1 MTNTLTLPEPE
12 AEAAPAPA
20 SGARQVRRRL
30 LARKSA
36 LAAAAVLGLLVLLAL
51 GAPLLAALEGQ
62 DPNAYHDTLV
72 DSARG
77 GVPFGGFGGISA
89 EHWLGVEPGTGRDL
103 FVRLLY
109 GARISLT
116 VALGATLVQVV
127 VGVAVGLGAALGNRF
142 TDSLLSH
149 VTDVMVAM
157 PLLVFAIALVAVVP
171 ADFPRPVL
179 LVVAIGL
186 LAWGGMARLVRAQTL
201 SLKKLDFVSA
211 ARLTGG
217 SSWRIA
223 RRELLPSLAA
233 PVITY
238 AAILLPTN
246 IVLEASMSFLG
257 VGVKPPTPSWGADA
271 LHGHHLVPRRPPVR
285 AAAGADAVRHH
296 ARLHRPRRRG
306 ARGARPAR
314 GVPAARRQEQAHVP
328 YERRGRRTVTG
339 YFLRRALGAVVV
351 VLVLSAVVYAT
362 FYIAPGDPARLG
374 LRPALQPRTDPPGPR
389 AAPAQRPGV
398 RAVLALPAGDRRRA
412 RLLHRHRRAAL
423 RRPPC
428 FGLSYQNNQ
437 QVTDLIIQRLP
448 ATASLATGAMAV
460 WLLLGTGTGLLSALR
475 RGGAT
480 ERVLTWLTLAGTA
493 TPVFISGLGLLMLF
507 CAYLEWLP
515 FPSYV
520 PLTDDPEQW
529 AWNMLLPW
537 AALGLLESAKYAR
550 LTRSSM
556 LETLAEDHIRTFRAY
571 GIAERSLI
579 GRHALR
585 GALAP
590 VIALSAADFGSMFG
604 NAMLTEM
611 MFGLPGIGQLL
622 VTSTQTIDLPVVV
635 AVVMVTGTAVVIA
648 NIAAD
653 VLYAVADRRVALR

>member
-1 MTNTLTLPEPE
+1 M
-12 AEAAPAPA
+12 
-20 SGARQVRRRL
+20 
-30 LARKSA
+30 
-36 LAAAAVLGLLVLLAL
+36 
-51 GAPLLAALEGQ
+51 
-62 DPNAYHDTLV
+62 
-72 DSARG
+72 
-77 GVPFGGFGGISA
+77 
-89 EHWLGVEPGTGRDL
+89 
-103 FVRLLY
+103 
-109 GARISLT
+109 
-116 VALGATLVQVV
+116 
-127 VGVAVGLGAALGNRF
+127 
-142 TDSLLSH
+142 
-149 VTDVMVAM
+149 
-157 PLLVFAIALVAVVP
+157 
-171 ADFPRPVL
+171 
-179 LVVAIGL
+179 
-186 LAWGGMARLVRAQTL
+186 
-201 SLKKLDFVSA
+201 
-211 ARLTGG
+211 
-217 SSWRIA
+217 
-223 RRELLPSLAA
+223 
-233 PVITY
+233 
-238 AAILLPTN
+238 
-246 IVLEASMSFLG
+246 
-257 VGVKPPTPSWGADA
+257 
-271 LHGHHLVPRRPPVR
+271 
-285 AAAGADAVRHH
+285 
-296 ARLHRPRRRG
+296 
-306 ARGARPAR
+306 
-314 GVPAARRQEQAHVP
+314 
-328 YERRGRRTVTG
+328 TG

-362 FYIAPGDPARLG
+362 FYIAPGDPARL
-374 LRPALQPRTDPPGPR
+374 ACGPR
-389 AAPAQRPGV
+389 CNPEQIRQVREQLQLNDPVYVQYWHFLQGIVAGHDYSTGTGV
-398 RAVLALPAGDRRRA
+398 
-412 RLLHRHRRAAL
+412 LHCDA
-423 RRPPC
+423 PC